1 MEKLAADLK
10 KIMPFKDTTEPGD
23 IVLIAAR
30 EPEML
35 VYASVGEIL
44 RDETRKDEWWHLTL
58 HILTV
63 PPQTVVW
70 TLREPQ
76 FTGREIFTMAGEAR
90 FVKAVEFAGQRLHPQ
105 PPLPEGQDRG
115 VGRKSSLRVVK

>member
-1 MEKLAADLK
+1 MEKNAADLK

-44 RDETRKDEWWHLTL
+44 RDETRKDEWWYLTL

-76 FTGREIFTMAGEAR
+76 FTGREILTMAGEAR
-90 FVKAVEFAGQRLHPQ
+90 FVKAVEFAGRRLHPQ
-105 PPLPEGQDRG
+105 PPPEAQDQG
-115 VGRKSSLRVVK
+115 GARKGGLRVVK

>member
-35 VYASVGEIL
+35 VYALVGEIL
-44 RDETRKDEWWHLTL
+44 RDETRKEEWWHVTL

-70 TLREPQ
+70 TLLEP
-76 FTGREIFTMAGEAR
+76 RSSPAAR
-90 FVKAVEFAGQRLHPQ
+90 FSPWPARPFRQG
-105 PPLPEGQDRG
+105 RG
-115 VGRKSSLRVVK
+115 VRRAAPSRSRRRRRGRTRAPGGNPLRVVK